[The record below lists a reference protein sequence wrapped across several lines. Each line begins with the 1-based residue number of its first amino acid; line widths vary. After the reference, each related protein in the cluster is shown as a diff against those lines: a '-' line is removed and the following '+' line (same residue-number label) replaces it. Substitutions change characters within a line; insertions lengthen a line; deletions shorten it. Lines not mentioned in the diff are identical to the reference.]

1 MQHRRGPRAA
11 HFIAAVLFA
20 VASPVAVVAQAQSQ
34 ASNPISDAANAA
46 LEALRGRPFVAST
59 ATWAQESTLAAPSG
73 PVSVGS
79 GAIVKVATTSPSGP
93 AGPVAG
99 GPGGPETG
107 AEYVYEV
114 APVPPQPLASGDVY
128 ALSLRQ
134 LAQQVAKGQKSL
146 DPAALE
152 GVWSRTSAVRM
163 TAVLSALAQVGIPY
177 RWAGTDSSGFD
188 CSGLTGFAWAN
199 AGVRLK
205 RTSTDQIGQV
215 SPRSADRLLPGDLVW
230 RPGHIS
236 MYLGHGEAVIAAPQT
251 GKNVGVRQWGRV
263 QRFGSPLADG

>member
-1 MQHRRGPRAA
+1 MTAA
-11 HFIAAVLFA
+11 LLA
-20 VASPVAVVAQAQSQ
+20 VASPVAIVAPAQAQSRV
-34 ASNPISDAANAA
+34 SNPTSEAANAA

-59 ATWAQESTLAAPSG
+59 AAWAQESASGAPAA

-79 GAIVKVATTSPSGP
+79 GAIVKVATTSPGGPVSGP
-93 AGPVAG
+93 AVGD
-99 GPGGPETG
+99 TG
-107 AEYVYEV
+107 AEYAYEV
-114 APVPPQPLASGDVY
+114 TPVPAQPLSSADAY

-134 LAQQVAKGQKSL
+134 LAQQVAKGQKQL
-146 DPAALE
+146 DAAALE
-152 GVWSRTSAVRM
+152 AVWSRTSTVRM

-205 RTSTDQIGQV
+205 RTSTDQIGQI
-215 SPRSADRLLPGDLVW
+215 SPRTADRLLPGDLVW

-236 MYLGHGEAVIAAPQT
+236 MYLGHGETVVDAPQT
-251 GKNVGVRQWGRV
+251 GRNVGVRQWGRV
-263 QRFGSPLADG
+263 SRFGSPLADG